1 MKMIT
6 NLFSIFDPSTRT
18 ITSINWIRLLIPI
31 IIIPF
36 NFWYLS
42 SRINIIWLTLNKFI
56 FQEFKLLT
64 RKKIFINLIIFI
76 RLIKIIILFNLFGL
90 FPYIFTP
97 TSHLNINLTLSLR
110 LWIRFITY
118 GWWKNT
124 NKIFIHLVPINTPT
138 VLINFIVLIESIS
151 NIIRPWTLAIRLT
164 ANILAGHLLLSLLGN
179 SIRKFL
185 IIIPIIVLIQNTLFI
200 LEISVAIIQS
210 YVFSILRTLYFNE
223 SNYDKLKPSISY
235 SNIKTLTNN
244 NIN

>member
-18 ITSINWIRLLIPI
+18 ITSINWIRIIIPI
-31 IIIPF
+31 IIINF
-36 NFWYLS
+36 NYWYLP
-42 SRINIIWLTLNKFI
+42 SRINIIWSLLNKFI
-56 FQEFKLLT
+56 FIEFKILT
-64 RKKIFINLIIFI
+64 KKKLFINLIIFI
-76 RLIKIIILFNLFGL
+76 RLIKLIILFNLFGL

-97 TSHLNINLTLSLR
+97 TRHLNVNLTLSLR
-110 LWIRFITY
+110 LWIRFIIY
-118 GWWKNT
+118 GWWTNT

-179 SIRKFL
+179 SIGHIL
-185 IIIPIIVLIQNTLFI
+185 IIIPITLIIQNILFI

-223 SNYDKLKPSISY
+223 SNYDKF
-235 SNIKTLTNN
+235 
-244 NIN
+244 